1 MSLKKKIKY
10 FGQDKIII
18 TTIKSI
24 ISAAIMGVVVYFVYK
39 FLTISGIH
47 GTKHLMKVLFASV
60 MSGVV
65 VYGGAI
71 HLMKVDE
78 VEMLLDIFKSKSKQ
92 IVSKISNR

>member
-1 MSLKKKIKY
+1 
-10 FGQDKIII
+10 
-18 TTIKSI
+18 
-24 ISAAIMGVVVYFVYK
+24 MGVVVYFVYK

-47 GTKHLMKVLFASV
+47 GTKQLIKVLFASV

-78 VEMLLDIFKSKSKQ
+78 VEMLLDIFKIKSKQ
-92 IVSKISNR
+92 IVSKMRNK